1 MSKKVEITE
10 PAYRQWVKSIA
21 FDYQTSSFEA
31 MLHANKSLIEFYWK
45 LGREISERTNEK
57 YYGNRF
63 YETLSADLRSQ
74 LPKVQG
80 LSETNLRY
88 VKRFFDL
95 YRSLV
100 EVTPELMDELERV
113 PWGHHRLILDRCKN
127 DVDKAVFY
135 LRQTIDNGW
144 SRTLLL
150 NFLDTDLYRRQ
161 GKALTN
167 FKRNLP
173 APTSELAQSVTKDPY
188 CFDFLS
194 PQLRTDC
201 NEKRLKDA
209 LLANITRFLT
219 ELGTGFAYIGREYRL
234 QIGEKEKFLDLLFY
248 NVNLQ
253 CYVVVEVKVDE
264 FDSADLG
271 QLGTYVSAVN
281 HLLRKEGRD
290 NPTIGLLV
298 CKRKDNLLAQ
308 YALEASSQPLGISEY
323 ELSQIY
329 PAKVEGMIPS
339 VEEIESQL
347 NDIPEEEGDSEAE
360 EK

>member
-1 MSKKVEITE
+1 MNKKMEITDLS
-10 PAYRQWVKSIA
+10 YRQLVKNIT
-21 FDYQTSSFEA
+21 FRYRESSLEA
-31 MLHANKSLIEFYWK
+31 ALSVNKCLITFYWN
-45 LGREISERTNEK
+45 LGSEISERTKEK
-57 YYGNRF
+57 YYGDRF
-63 YETLSADLRSQ
+63 YATLSSDLRLQ
-74 LPKVQG
+74 LPQVQG

-88 VKRFFDL
+88 VKRFFEF
-95 YRSLV
+95 YRPLV
-100 EVTPELMDELERV
+100 EVRPELMDELGRV
-113 PWGHHRLILDRCKN
+113 PWGHHRLILDRCRN
-127 DVDKAVFY
+127 EAEKAVFY

-144 SRTLLL
+144 SRALLL
-150 NFLDTDLYRRQ
+150 NFLDTDLYSRQ

-173 APTSELAQSVTKDPY
+173 VPTSDLAQSLTKDPY

-194 PQLRTDC
+194 PQLRTDY
-201 NEKRLKDA
+201 NEKLLKDA

-248 NVNLQ
+248 NLNLQ
-253 CYVVVEVKVDE
+253 CYVVVEVKIDE

-298 CKRKDNLLAQ
+298 CKSKDNLLAQ

-323 ELSQIY
+323 ELSKIY
-329 PAKVEGMIPS
+329 PAKVEGTIPS
-339 VEEIESQL
+339 VKEIEAQL
-347 NDIPEEEGDSEAE
+347 NDISEGDAVESVK